1 MRVTI
6 LTPAYNRAYI
16 INRLYESLKTQTYK
30 NFEWLIIDDG
40 STDNTKELINKFI
53 EENKI
58 SIRYVFQNNGGK
70 HRALNKGLSMIKT
83 EMTFIVDS
91 DDYLTDNAIEVIT
104 KYYNKYKNN
113 TSICGFS
120 FLRCFPDMTINGPKF
135 KKDEYLSDYIECR
148 LNEKVTGDKAEVY
161 YTKCLKE
168 FPFLEVDNEK
178 FLFEDYVWIQ
188 MAEKYKTLHVNIPIY
203 VGDYLEDGLTKNISK
218 TKYNSPI
225 GMMERAS
232 VMCSKKCCNV
242 VRIKAMIMYIGYGK
256 IAKKK
261 YKDLYKKCKYKFLFG
276 ISFLLGIVYYIKLI
290 RENKGE
296 YEGKNYN

>member
-1 MRVTI
+1 MKVTV
-6 LTPAYNRAYI
+6 LTPTYNRKYSLK
-16 INRLYESLKTQTYK
+16 RLYDSLINQTET
-30 NFEWLIIDDG
+30 NFEWMIVDDG
-40 STDNTKELINKFI
+40 STDDTKKLIDSFI
-53 EENKI
+53 SEHKI
-58 SIRYVFQNNGGK
+58 KIKYIKKENGGK
-70 HRALNKGLSMIKT
+70 HRALNVGISQIKN

-91 DDYLTDNAIEVIT
+91 DDYLTCDAIETIN
-104 KYYNKYKNN
+104 YYYKKYKDSNN
-113 TSICGFS
+113 LCGYS
-120 FLRCFPDMTINGPKF
+120 FLRGYPNKKVNGP
-135 KKDEYLSDYIECR
+135 EYKEQEFISDYISYR
-148 LNEKVTGDKAEVY
+148 LNDNNWGDKAEVY

-225 GMMERAS
+225 GMMERAA

-256 IAKKK
+256 VAKKA
-261 YKDLYKKCKYKFLFG
+261 YKVLYKKCKYKCLF
-276 ISFLLGIVYYIKLI
+276 IVCFVLGVLYYIKLNK
-290 RENKGE
+290 ENR
-296 YEGKNYN
+296 